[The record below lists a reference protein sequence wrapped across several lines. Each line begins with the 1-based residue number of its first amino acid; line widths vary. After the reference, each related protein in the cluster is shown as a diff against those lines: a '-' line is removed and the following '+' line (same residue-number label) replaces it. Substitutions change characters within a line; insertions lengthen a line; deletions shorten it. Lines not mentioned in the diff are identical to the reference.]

1 MPLNVSRFKKLP
13 ELVKLL
19 SLLTSLTLLI
29 YLGTIKF
36 RPPGMSVIW
45 FTIGCSIVF
54 DICTIAVLLK
64 EYDFSIMAIRMLP
77 YAAIVS
83 FHFIRFYRISKIKE
97 CVGSILALIFYVI
110 STAISISS
118 EEVTDDFGFMVVAII
133 CLLSALIH
141 LSNLVV
147 NIRRWNNGSH
157 HLNPAGVYEYS
168 NYGSEA

>member
-1 MPLNVSRFKKLP
+1 MPLNISRFKKLP
-13 ELVKLL
+13 ELIKII

-64 EYDFSIMAIRMLP
+64 EYDVSVMAIRMLP
-77 YAAIVS
+77 YAAI
-83 FHFIRFYRISKIKE
+83 E

-118 EEVTDDFGFMVVAII
+118 EEVTDDFGFMVVAIFCFI
-133 CLLSALIH
+133 NALIH
-141 LSNLVV
+141 VSNLVV
-147 NIRRWNNGSH
+147 NVRRWNNGSH
-157 HLNPAGVYEYS
+157 HLNPAGSYEYS
-168 NYGSEA
+168 NYGADA

>member
-77 YAAIVS
+77 YAAI
-83 FHFIRFYRISKIKE
+83 E